1 MSDSYKLTRTYQ
13 KLVANTTINSET
25 LLSTDYLNHF
35 NELVMM
41 FELVP
46 DMPDMLEEAKD
57 WVPKTYAEHFE
68 ASVFQ
73 HKDLAIAAYDHVV
86 EENRE
91 ALELTV
97 ARLNR
102 RIEKA
107 LEMMTL
113 LIAAGDDPTLRN
125 LCENTS
131 RDLGAMVD
139 TCSAVIN
146 GVDGAA
152 ATALRAARDAEDD
165 DMPVPSADAVDD
177 PSTLAPEEDG
187 EAVVMNQ
194 NSIDALFD

>member
-1 MSDSYKLTRTYQ
+1 MTDTYKLTRTFQ

-57 WVPKTYAEHFE
+57 WTPKTYAEHFE

-73 HKDLAIAAYDHVV
+73 HKDLAIAAYDHVLHV
-86 EENRE
+86 NRE

-102 RIEKA
+102 RIKKA
-107 LEMMTL
+107 LEMMTM
-113 LIAAGDDPTLRN
+113 LIAAGDEPTLRN
-125 LCENTS
+125 LCENTC

-139 TCSAVIN
+139 MCSAVIN
-146 GVDGAA
+146 GVEGGAA
-152 ATALRAARDAEDD
+152 AALLAARDPDDEDD
-165 DMPVPSADAVDD
+165 QTPGIPTDAASAAQEAESD
-177 PSTLAPEEDG
+177 
-187 EAVVMNQ
+187 AVVMNQ